1 MNDGHPRDGSPPLG
15 RRGSRPTTTR
25 PTAPSG
31 PGTPGRTGRV
41 EARNGL
47 VGRGPPEAFD
57 FVVEDAGT
65 DPTLGILAIYL
76 GAAACQQSRSF
87 AHDVD
92 VDRVLVEAE
101 RPTTRSDGGTDSP
114 GGDATNAEVSPR
126 QVHAVVEVRNT
137 IPSGVCGALGDRLGA
152 DRVPFSIVPD
162 FVGVDVRVS
171 PRAGSRRAVAD
182 D

>member
-1 MNDGHPRDGSPPLG
+1 MNDRHPGNGSSPVG
-15 RRGSRPTTTR
+15 RRVSG
-25 PTAPSG
+25 PTAPG
-31 PGTPGRTGRV
+31 RPDIPGRTGRV

-57 FVVEDAGT
+57 FVVEGTGT
-65 DPTLGILAIYL
+65 DPALGILAIYL
-76 GAAACQQSRSF
+76 GADACQQSRAL

-101 RPTTRSDGGTDSP
+101 RPLTRSDGGTDSS
-114 GGDATNAEVSPR
+114 GGELMNAEERPR
-126 QVHAVVEVRNT
+126 RVRAVVEVRT
-137 IPSGVCGALGDRLGA
+137 ATPADVCGALGDRLGA

-162 FVGVDVRVS
+162 LVGVDVRVS